1 MTYDDLPQAIKATV
15 SEQEF
20 LWLSDEEK
28 QSLVQDI
35 TTPDFEA
42 DL

>member
-15 SEQEF
+15 GEQEF

-28 QSLVQDI
+28 SNLINDI

-42 DL
+42 DC